1 MATITLER
9 LRALDHEHMA
19 QLTSVLLDCVDG
31 GASVGYMQPLTRDQ
45 AFAFWQRVSAGVAA
59 GERVLLVARDEA
71 GIVGTVQLVL
81 DQPDNQAHR
90 ADLCKML
97 VHRRGRR
104 QGLGA
109 MLMEGAEELARACNK
124 KLLVLDTATGSD
136 AERLYARLGWERVG
150 VIPNYAHWPDGA
162 LCGTTYFYK
171 AVDGTD
177 STMS

>member
-1 MATITLER
+1 MAAITLER
-9 LRALDHEHMA
+9 LHSLIDDHVA
-19 QLTSVLLDCVDG
+19 QLSSVLLDCVDG
-31 GASVGYMQPLTRDQ
+31 GASVGFMQPLSLDQ
-45 AFAFWQRVSAGVAA
+45 AFAFWQRVGAGVLA
-59 GERVLLVARDEA
+59 GERALLVARDEV

-81 DQPDNQAHR
+81 DQPANQNHR

-109 MLMEGAEELARACNK
+109 ALMHGAEDMARACNK
-124 KLLVLDTATGSD
+124 KLLVLDTATGSE

-171 AVDGTD
+171 
-177 STMS
+177 TMD